1 MRVLGVVRWMRVRI
15 GLVLQIQARKD
26 SIVLHYVFIRDWI
39 RNKSECHSLLLHH
52 KDRADP

>member
-1 MRVLGVVRWMRVRI
+1 MLVLGVVRWMRVGI
-15 GLVLQIQARKD
+15 GLVLQIQERKD

-52 KDRADP
+52 KDRADL